1 MKIILKLALA
11 TRIFFPKHETNVNK
25 INFHQTFY
33 DNFRIFFNLVRFKV
47 QLFAKKNNNKKKE
60 TCEMRIRL

>member
-11 TRIFFPKHETNVNK
+11 TRIFFPKHDTNVNK
-25 INFHQTFY
+25 INFHQSFY
-33 DNFRIFFNLVRFKV
+33 DNFRIFFNLVRFQV
-47 QLFAKKNNNKKKE
+47 QLFAKVIIKK